1 MSKSHNRISDGD
13 SSERQVVF
21 WAHSSHFT
29 EPWQSLCTNGL
40 KESLEGNSNDM
51 QSKSHGVFAMREQ
64 RDTVELRNPYG
75 LEIQNLTPSDTSEHL
90 ITKVRITFIVSLNIT
105 YP

>member
-40 KESLEGNSNDM
+40 KFFSS
-51 QSKSHGVFAMREQ
+51 GVAIII
-64 RDTVELRNPYG
+64 P
-75 LEIQNLTPSDTSEHL
+75 
-90 ITKVRITFIVSLNIT
+90 VSLSAVIVRKRIFRRQ
-105 YP
+105 